1 MAAYSPR
8 MSLGGA
14 VVGFAATQVPDRMD
28 PTWPPVLVAVVL
40 ALLIGAIVVVTT
52 MFRRFRAAARGD
64 RYGSSRRR

>member
-1 MAAYSPR
+1 

-14 VVGFAATQVPDRMD
+14 VMGLAATQVSDRMD

-40 ALLIGAIVVVTT
+40 ALLIGAVVVVTT

-64 RYGSSRRR
+64 RFGTGRHR